1 MSTPT
6 KTITFFHNPK
16 CSTSRNAQ
24 TLLTSA
30 STTSQSTLS
39 PFTIDTIE
47 YLKTPLT
54 RDQVREILT
63 FLEAEEHPEVIKEFL
78 RKDAPKAGTI
88 KEAQDVL
95 ENDPA
100 MLQRPLVVDWKAKKA
115 VIGRPAEAVLEI
127 IQD

>member
-30 STTSQSTLS
+30 STTSQSTLT

-47 YLKTPLT
+47 YLKNPLT

-63 FLEAEEHPEVIKEFL
+63 FLDAEEHPEVITEFL

-88 KEAQDVL
+88 EEAQEVL
-95 ENDPA
+95 EKDPA
-100 MLQRPLVVDWKAKKA
+100 MLQRPLVVDWNAKKA
-115 VIGRPAEAVLEI
+115 VIGRVSFASFVCLC
-127 IQD
+127 

>member
-1 MSTPT
+1 MNTTT
-6 KTITFFHNPK
+6 KNITFFHNPK

-24 TLLTSA
+24 TLLAAA

-39 PFTIDTIE
+39 PFTIETVE

-63 FLEAEEHPEVIKEFL
+63 FLDAEEHPEVIKDFL
-78 RKDAPKAGTI
+78 RKDAPKAVTI
-88 KEAQDVL
+88 EEAQEIL

-100 MLQRPLVVDWKAKKA
+100 MLQRPLVVDWNAKKA

-127 IQD
+127 IKD